1 MNRRR
6 LAIAAFVAALAGAG
20 AGTAHGAAGHPGAL
34 SKSATVNLRATTL
47 GKILVDAKGRTL
59 YLFEKDRRNK
69 SECPAACA
77 KVWSPLLVG
86 GKPTAGPGVK
96 ASLLGTA
103 RRKGG
108 VQVTYNGHPLYRF
121 SGDKKAGQT
130 NGEGSKAFG
139 AEWYVLSAK
148 GTKVE
153 KKGGS

>member
-1 MNRRR
+1 MTRQR
-6 LAIAAFVAALAGAG
+6 LTIAVFVTAVAAAAPGVAV
-20 AGTAHGAAGHPGAL
+20 AGHH
-34 SKSATVNLRATTL
+34 SATSKAATVDLKSTKL
-47 GKILVDAKGRTL
+47 GKVLVDAKGRTL